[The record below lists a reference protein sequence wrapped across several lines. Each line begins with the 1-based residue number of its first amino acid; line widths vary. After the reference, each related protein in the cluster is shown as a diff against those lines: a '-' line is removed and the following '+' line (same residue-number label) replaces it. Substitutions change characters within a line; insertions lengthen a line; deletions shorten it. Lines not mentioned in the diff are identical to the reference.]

1 MNSDVQLFIDEAK
14 DGMNKAIRHLDD
26 ELTKIRAGKANPT
39 MLDGITVD
47 YYGTATPL
55 NQVATVSTPD
65 AKTISIK
72 PWEKKMLEQVEKA
85 IFASNIG
92 LTPVNDGETVRIV
105 LPPLTEERRKD
116 MVKKAKAEGEHAK
129 VSIRN
134 VRRDANEGIK
144 SLQKDG
150 VPEDEV
156 KNGETAVQNITND
169 FIAKIDRIIEAKELD
184 IMKV

>member
-169 FIAKIDRIIEAKELD
+169 FIAKIDRIIEAKEVD

>member
-169 FIAKIDRIIEAKELD
+169 FIAKIDKIIDAKEVD

>member
-169 FIAKIDRIIEAKELD
+169 FIAKIDKIIEAKEVD

>member
-116 MVKKAKAEGEHAK
+116 MVKKAKAEGENAK

-169 FIAKIDRIIEAKELD
+169 FIAKIDRIIEAKEVD